1 MTCLVDWSV
10 ERHQPCQPP
19 WSHQSLGGWGNPR
32 GPQEAVPWTDPDPMG
47 QLSPP

>member
-32 GPQEAVPWTDPDPMG
+32 GPQEAVP
-47 QLSPP
+47 